1 MKKIF
6 LTTITLFS
14 SLLISAQTDFKVP
27 TTDEELGQLVEQMMT
42 SVRGVKTAKFKFIKN
57 ERYEGKIIQ
66 SEQTVKLNVS
76 PKKIYMKLLKG
87 PHSGTELLYIAGQNE
102 NKALVSA
109 GSFVPTI
116 SLSPYSSIVRD
127 KQRHTIY
134 ELGFAYTAD
143 LIYDAY
149 IKYKHKAS
157 EYAKYEGLVDFDGRK
172 CHKITLDNK
181 EYKLYDYTIKEG
193 EDIIKIARRLKLD
206 EYAILEYNPSI
217 KGYTEVKAGQV
228 VKLPPTFCKST
239 TMYVDVKSLLPV
251 YQKCMDEKGVVA
263 EYSYLNLQVN
273 TTISDEEFTKGYK
286 DYGF

>member
-6 LTTITLFS
+6 LTSITLFM
-14 SLLISAQTDFKVP
+14 SLLVSAQNDFKVP
-27 TTDEELGQLVEQMMT
+27 ETEEELGHLVEQMMT
-42 SVRGVKTAKFKFIKN
+42 SVRGVKTAKFKFVKN
-57 ERYEGKIIQ
+57 ERYEGKIVQ
-66 SEQTVKLNVS
+66 SEQIVKLNVN

-87 PHSGTELLYIAGQNE
+87 PHSGTELLYLHGQNE

-109 GSFVPTI
+109 GSMVPTI
-116 SLSPYSSIVRD
+116 SLSPFSSLVRE

-134 ELGFAYTAD
+134 ELGFTYTAD

-149 IKYKHKAS
+149 VKYKHKAK

-181 EYKLYDYTIKEG
+181 EYKLYDYVIKEG

-206 EYAILEYNPSI
+206 EYSVLEYNPSI

-228 VKLPPTFCKST
+228 IKLPPTFCKST

-263 EYSYLNLQVN
+263 EYAYHNLQVN
-273 TTISDEEFTKGYK
+273 VPIAEEEFTRDYK